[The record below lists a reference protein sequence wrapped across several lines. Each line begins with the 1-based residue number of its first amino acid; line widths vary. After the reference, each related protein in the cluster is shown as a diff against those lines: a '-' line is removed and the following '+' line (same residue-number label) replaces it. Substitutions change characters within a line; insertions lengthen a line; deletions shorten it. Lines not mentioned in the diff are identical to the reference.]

1 MISKL
6 ELTCVEE
13 HLSTK
18 AALINQFCSSV
29 VVSGLIIEP
38 KEFNQLMCYEV
49 VREQA
54 KGKAHIYTF
63 MRLLFSNPDV
73 KEADKRLFL
82 KCL

>member
-29 VVSGLIIEP
+29 VVSGLVIQPE
-38 KEFNQLMCYEV
+38 EFHQLACYEV
-49 VREQA
+49 IRE
-54 KGKAHIYTF
+54 
-63 MRLLFSNPDV
+63 
-73 KEADKRLFL
+73 
-82 KCL
+82 